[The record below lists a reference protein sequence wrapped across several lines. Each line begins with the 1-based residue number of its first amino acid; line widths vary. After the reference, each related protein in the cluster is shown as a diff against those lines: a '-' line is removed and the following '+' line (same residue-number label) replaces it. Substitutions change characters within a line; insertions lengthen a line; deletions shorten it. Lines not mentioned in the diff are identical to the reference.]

1 MSNITLSQ
9 WEEGMSQYQ
18 DLLLENEVLKELS
31 EQLQNDII
39 NANMNLEIMV
49 NLAEER
55 RVALEKCSPH
65 NGFSNCLFC
74 DKTDN
79 KIWESGEHES
89 NCDYVRL
96 IKQD

>member
-39 NANMNLEIMV
+39 NANMNSEIMGK
-49 NLAEER
+49 LAEER
-55 RVALEKCSPH
+55 RVALEKCIP
-65 NGFSNCLFC
+65 NEIGGYDVRLERCIFC
-74 DKTDN
+74 K
-79 KIWESGEHES
+79 EYEHKP
-89 NCDYVRL
+89 NCDFVRL
-96 IKQD
+96 IKEREG